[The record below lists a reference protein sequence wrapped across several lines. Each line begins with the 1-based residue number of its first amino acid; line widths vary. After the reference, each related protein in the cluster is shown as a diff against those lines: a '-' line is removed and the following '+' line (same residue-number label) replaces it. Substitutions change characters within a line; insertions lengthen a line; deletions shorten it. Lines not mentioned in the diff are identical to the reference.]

1 MKRLKTVLATAVLAV
16 LICLA
21 GCTAIKDEQATP
33 DGPVKVEFVSS
44 NDAYGS
50 VVGYASQTIKPGATS
65 KRVAAYAN
73 DYCVFTGWSDGVESV
88 VREGETFT
96 SDCTIVA
103 NFEMKRTGLPSI
115 EISMSSGDE
124 VTSKTEYENVTVSTK
139 NAQGETELENV
150 TARLRGR
157 GNATWK
163 LMEKKSYKLKLYE
176 KENIL
181 GTGTGEAKEWVLL
194 ANHCD
199 QSLIR
204 NQVAFYLARNLDG
217 LEFTV
222 GCQQVEVYINGIYKG
237 VYLLC
242 DQIEVRESRVNI
254 EVDISKADTGY
265 LVELDEYADDDYP
278 EGENVNYVVAGEKMF
293 TIKSDAT
300 ETQIP
305 KIKEHLQTV
314 HDAIMSGEEHLVR
327 RYVDL
332 DSCIDAYLV
341 EEFTL
346 NIDVGWSSFFFYK
359 KAGDE
364 KLYFGPVWDFDLAMG
379 NDKRLYSGG
388 SKGFYV
394 GNSQSDFKQ
403 RSVWFGALME
413 QDWFKKLV
421 RARWEEK
428 RELFEGAADYAAE
441 LALCLE
447 TAAQRNFD
455 TWDSLGT
462 RINQEPDHIVAFKS
476 YKQHTDNLVTW
487 LESRYKWLNAY
498 IKMNLPKR

>member
-1 MKRLKTVLATAVLAV
+1 MRHLKTIPVLTALLA
-16 LICLA
+16 LLCLA
-21 GCTAIKDEQATP
+21 GCSFLGGEQKAT
-33 DGPVKVEFVSS
+33 GPVKVNFVSS

-50 VVGYASQTIKPGATS
+50 VVGYESQTIQPGATS
-65 KRVAAYAN
+65 KKVAAYAN
-73 DYCVFTGWSDGVESV
+73 DNCVFTGWSDGVKEAL
-88 VREGETFT
+88 REGETFD

-103 NFEMKRTGLPSI
+103 NFELKRLGLPVI
-115 EISMSSGDE
+115 EITMPAGDE
-124 VTSKTEYENVTVSTK
+124 VTSKTEYEYVTVTAK
-139 NAQGETELENV
+139 NITGETELENV

-163 LMEKKSYKLKLYE
+163 MEKKSYKLKLDE
-176 KENIL
+176 KENLL
-181 GTGTGEAKEWVLL
+181 GTGKGKAKEWVLL

-204 NQVAFYLARNLDG
+204 NQVAFNLARNMEG

-242 DQIEVRESRVNI
+242 DQIEVRDSRVDI
-254 EVDISKADTGY
+254 EVDLSKADTGY
-265 LVELDEYADDDYP
+265 LVEIDEYADDDYP
-278 EGENVNYVVAGEKMF
+278 GGENVNYVVAGEKMF

-300 ETQIP
+300 SAQIP
-305 KIKEHLQTV
+305 LIKEHLQKV
-314 HDAIMSGEEHLVR
+314 HDAIMSGEEHLIR

-341 EEFTL
+341 EEFTI
-346 NIDVGWSSFFFYK
+346 NIDVGWSSFFYYK
-359 KAGDE
+359 KAGDD

-379 NDKRLYSGG
+379 NDKRLYDGG

-394 GNSQSDFKQ
+394 GNSQSEFKQ
-403 RSVWFGALME
+403 RSIWFGKLME
-413 QDWFKKLV
+413 QYWFKKLV

-428 RELFEGAADYAAE
+428 RELFEGAADYAAGLAAE
-441 LALCLE
+441 LE
-447 TAAQRNFD
+447 EAAERNFD
-455 TWDSLGT
+455 TWDSLGE
-462 RINQEPDHIVAFKS
+462 RINQEPDHIVAFKT
-476 YKQHTDNLVTW
+476 YKQHTDNLVSW
-487 LESRYKWLNAY
+487 LCDRYDWLNSY